1 MSTVLFDA
9 VKTMSKITDSV
20 LVGFSGGK
28 ESIVVLDICFRYFKN
43 VQPYFQYAVPGLSF
57 NEKLIKW
64 YEDKYHTEIIRVP
77 IETCGAMFHY
87 GIYTAADPSFP
98 IVSETDVW
106 NYLRHETGIWWIAG
120 GERIND
126 SIMRRARI
134 KHSGTIDTT
143 SGRLFPVAM
152 WKTREIYDYIKF
164 KNLYLSKEQKE
175 LKHSLRIFKDTD
187 LPYIKEHMPWDY
199 EKILR
204 VYPLAGA
211 ITKRAEMMRGKQNGK
226 E

>member
-28 ESIVVLDICFRYFKN
+28 ESIVVLDICFRYFKR

-57 NEKLIKW
+57 NEKLLDW
-64 YEDKYHTEIIRVP
+64 YENKYKTEIIRVP
-77 IETCGAMFHY
+77 IESCGAMFRY
-87 GIYTAADPSFP
+87 GIYTAPDPEFP
-98 IVSETDVW
+98 VVSETDVW
-106 NYLRHETGIWWIAG
+106 NYLRHETGIWWVAG

-134 KHSGTIDTT
+134 KHSSTIDIK

-164 KNLYLSKEQKE
+164 KNLYLPKEQKE
-175 LKHSLRIFKDTD
+175 LKHSLRIFKAMD
-187 LPYIKEHMPWDY
+187 LMYIQEKLPNDY
-199 EKILR
+199 EKILS

-211 ITKRAEMMRGKQNGK
+211 ITKRAEMMNGK